1 VASSNP
7 AKPLADHWGGRPFHQ
22 PERRVDGCPDTTDSE
37 FPYMRSTKTVLTL
50 TRGDGPDRTAAAESS
65 RPVRAPR
72 RAAKRGRLTAR
83 RRALAASTVLA
94 TVALALLGSTG
105 LTGTAS
111 AAVPAAPNG
120 TSYGTDG
127 TGNPKTSDCTKTVAA
142 GGSIQNAINGAAAG
156 AVICVKAADYS
167 GASLTI
173 DKAVTVRA
181 NGVVK
186 IKSAVLTS
194 GNATLDGFTIVGGAA
209 GTPAAGVSAKGNSN
223 KIVNNLINGHGLQ
236 YGISCYQNKCG
247 SGTLIAS
254 NTITRINNY
263 GLYMLNGDH
272 ITVERNNIY
281 NLYDSV
287 NNGLDVDGIRLFG
300 TSHIIRNNYIHDL
313 NSKLSVSEPHLDCM
327 QHYQNDDGSDRAANI
342 TIENNYCVRVSG
354 MCLITKNNIHNA
366 YDLRDYTFRGNV
378 CQTYG
383 WQQVILSGI
392 DGFTMENNTFLG
404 ATQGGP
410 NVTVQDDPSG
420 AVSKNIRIRNNI
432 MIRGDSKNASIG
444 NRSGAPIASGDLA
457 DNSKNA
463 TWVDTSLLDDQ
474 AAFNNSPTPVTTPII
489 DKDFTTFRTESQQGN
504 VLNQG
509 AAMLTSGLTADIDG
523 GARVRGSAVDIGAY
537 EFG

>member
-1 VASSNP
+1 VA
-7 AKPLADHWGGRPFHQ
+7 ARFHL

-37 FPYMRSTKTVLTL
+37 FPYMRLTKTVLTL
-50 TRGDGPDRTAAAESS
+50 IRGDGPDRTDAADGGH
-65 RPVRAPR
+65 PVQAPR
-72 RAAKRGRLTAR
+72 RAARRGHVTAR
-83 RRALAASTVLA
+83 RRATSTSIVLA
-94 TVALALLGSTG
+94 TAAFALLGSTG
-105 LTGTAS
+105 LAGTAS
-111 AAVPAAPNG
+111 AAVLDAPNG

-142 GGSIQNAINGAAAG
+142 GGSIQNTINGAAAG

-173 DKAVTVRA
+173 NKAVTVRA

-194 GNATLDGFTIVGGAA
+194 GNATLDGFTIVGGGA
-209 GTPAAGVSAKGNSN
+209 GTPAAGVSTRGNSN

-236 YGISCYQNKCG
+236 YGINCYQNKCG
-247 SGTLIAS
+247 SGTLIAH

-287 NNGLDVDGIRLFG
+287 NNGMDVDGMRVFG
-300 TSHIIRNNYIHDL
+300 AYQTIRNNYIHDL
-313 NSKLSVSEPHLDCM
+313 NAKLSVSKPHLDCM
-327 QHYQNDDGSDRAANI
+327 QNYQNGAGTDRAANI
-342 TIENNYCVRVSG
+342 TIENNFCVRISG
-354 MCLITKNNIHNA
+354 MCLITTNDVHNA

-378 CQTYG
+378 CQTFG

-392 DGFTMENNTFLG
+392 DGVTMENNAFLG

-410 NVTVQDDPSG
+410 NVTVQNAPSG
-420 AVSKNIRIRNNI
+420 AVSKNIRIRNNVL
-432 MIRGDSKNASIG
+432 IRGDSKNAAIG
-444 NRSGAPIASGDLA
+444 NRSGDPIAAGALA
-457 DNSKNA
+457 DDAKNA
-463 TWVDTSLLDDQ
+463 TWVDSTLLDDQ
-474 AAFNNSPTPVTTPII
+474 AAFNNNPTHVTTPII
-489 DKDFTTFRTESQQGN
+489 DKDFTTFRTDSQKGN

-509 AAMLTSGLTADIDG
+509 APMLTSGLTDDVDG
-523 GARVRGSAVDIGAY
+523 NARVRGSAIDIGAY